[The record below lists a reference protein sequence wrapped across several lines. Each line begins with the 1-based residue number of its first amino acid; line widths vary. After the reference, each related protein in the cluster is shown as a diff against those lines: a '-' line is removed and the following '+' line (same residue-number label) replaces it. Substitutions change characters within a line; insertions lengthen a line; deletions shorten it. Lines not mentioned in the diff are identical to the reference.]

1 MIVER
6 NTLAS
11 EVAAAHRQLTSLQDQ
26 SSVECNKLNKPFGSN
41 FVANW
46 QELDDDD
53 DYEFEL
59 PR

>member
-1 MIVER
+1 
-6 NTLAS
+6 AQ
-11 EVAAAHRQLTSLQDQ
+11 RQLTSLQDQ
-26 SSVECNKLNKPFGSN
+26 STSECRRLDRRGGSK